1 MRALQLVMLAAVS
14 RALLRAARPLRPT
27 RCARAY
33 AAKSNELTAL
43 EAELARHDDLY
54 YNQAKPELTDEAYDA
69 LARKV
74 DELRKTPRGV
84 GAKRGG
90 TLAKATPHT
99 TPMLSL
105 DTLKVKDGTV
115 TTIAKWLKKTI
126 KACAPEAMHGI
137 VGEPKLDG
145 LSVSL
150 TYEDGVL
157 TQAATR
163 GDGVVGDDVTQQILE
178 GTDIPTS
185 LEGGFTGDV
194 RGEVIVPV
202 AFFRGLPKDAAVS
215 ARNYAAGSLRQKNAS
230 DVMGRGLRFVVH
242 DVVGGADDYTERR
255 AKAQKWGFEV
265 AAPSI
270 RVDVD
275 DDVPTDALPD
285 HLQACAEKLA
295 AYHASLGEQR
305 PPPAVAGTASN
316 NTDELPYEIDGVVFK
331 VDAVKADAQAG
342 FTARA
347 PRARVALKFDR
358 DAIVVTTTLLDVEI
372 GVGRLGALTP
382 VAKLEPVN
390 CGGVTVSS
398 ATLHNFDVLR
408 ASLGGA
414 RIGDSVLVKRAGDV
428 IPQIAPAIEG
438 TGDAWPP
445 PKKCPRCGAPTRAT
459 GDGQVACT
467 AGLQCDAQ
475 AAGRLQHAL
484 SRGALDLGSGSLGA
498 KKVEQLVEEGVLRS
512 AADLLDFVDARDQ
525 SLSKLSALDGW
536 GATSSEKVLDALE
549 TRAATPIP
557 LAAFVFALGAPRI
570 GKATAKRVANISGSW
585 AALRRCLAPTTAA
598 DDALR
603 TALAEARG
611 VGPAAVEGLLEFF
624 CSEADAAVAD
634 RLAARLDV
642 VDDDT

>member
-1 MRALQLVMLAAVS
+1 MLLCAARAF
-14 RALLRAARPLRPT
+14 LRAARPPLR

-33 AAKSNELTAL
+33 AAKSDDLASL
-43 EAELARHDDLY
+43 EKELARHDDLY
-54 YNQAKPELTDEAYDA
+54 YNQAKPELTDEAYDT

-74 DELRKTPRGV
+74 DELRTTPRSV

-115 TTIAKWLKKTI
+115 QTIAKWLKKTV

-163 GDGVVGDDVTQQILE
+163 GDGVVGDDVTEQMLK
-178 GTDIPTS
+178 GTSIPTQ
-185 LEGGFTGDV
+185 LDEAFTGDV

-202 AFFRGLPKDAAVS
+202 AFFRALPEGTAVS

-230 DVMGRGLRFVVH
+230 DVTGRGLCFVVH
-242 DVVGGADDYTERR
+242 DVVGGADDYSERR
-255 AKAQKWGFEV
+255 AKAQKWGFDV

-270 RVDVD
+270 RVEVD
-275 DDVPTDALPD
+275 DDVPADALPD

-305 PPPAVAGTASN
+305 PPPAVAGTQSN
-316 NTDELPYEIDGVVFK
+316 KTDELPYEIDGVVFK
-331 VDAVKADAQAG
+331 VDSCKADQQAG

-414 RIGDSVLVKRAGDV
+414 RIGDRVLVKRAGDV
-428 IPQIAPAIEG
+428 IPQIAPAIDG
-438 TGDAWPP
+438 KGDAWPP
-445 PKKCPRCGAPTRAT
+445 PKKCPRCGAPTRVT

-467 AGLQCDAQ
+467 AGVQCDAQ

-484 SRGALDLGSGSLGA
+484 GRGALDLGSGSLGA
-498 KKVEQLVEEGVLRS
+498 KKVEQLVEAGVLRS
-512 AADLLDFVDARDQ
+512 AADLLDFVDEREA

-536 GATSSEKVLDALE
+536 GTTSSEKVLDALE

-570 GKATAKRVANISGSW
+570 GKATAKKVAGICGSW
-585 AALRRCLAPTTAA
+585 SALRRCFDPTTAA

-603 TALAEARG
+603 AALAEARG

-624 CSEADAAVAD
+624 AGEADAAVAD
-634 RLAARLDV
+634 RLAARLEV
-642 VDDDT
+642 LDDDT

>member
-33 AAKSNELTAL
+33 AAKSEDLKAL
-43 EAELARHDDLY
+43 EKELERHDNLY

-74 DELRKTPRGV
+74 DELRTTPRSV

-90 TLAKATPHT
+90 TLVKAKPHT

-115 TTIAKWLKKTI
+115 TTIGKWLKKTI

-163 GDGVVGDDVTQQILE
+163 GDGTVGDDVTEQMLQ

-185 LEGGFTGDV
+185 LSESFTGDV

-202 AFFRGLPKDAAVS
+202 AFFRGLPTDAAVS

-230 DVMGRGLRFVVH
+230 DVSGRGLRFVVH
-242 DVVGGADDYTERR
+242 DVVGGSDDYTERR
-255 AKAQKWGFEV
+255 AKAQKWGFDV

-270 RVDVD
+270 RVEVD

-305 PPPAVAGTASN
+305 PPPAVAGTQSSKQ
-316 NTDELPYEIDGVVFK
+316 DELPYEIDGVVFK
-331 VDAVKADAQAG
+331 VDAFAASAAAG
-342 FTARA
+342 HTARA
-347 PRARVALKFDR
+347 PRSRVALKFDHG
-358 DAIVVTTTLLDVEI
+358 ANEVVAATTLVAVDV
-372 GVGRLGALTP
+372 GVGKRGALTP
-382 VAKLEPVN
+382 VAKVAPVSL
-390 CGGVTVSS
+390 GGVVVRS
-398 ATLHNFDVLR
+398 ATLHNFAMLR
-408 ASLGGA
+408 ESLGSK
-414 RIGDSVLVKRAGDV
+414 RIGDVVRVKRAGDV
-428 IPQIAPAIEG
+428 IPQIVPHGVLLRIG
-438 TGDAWPP
+438 
-445 PKKCPRCGAPTRAT
+445 R
-459 GDGQVACT
+459 
-467 AGLQCDAQ
+467 GLGNRQGRFQ
-475 AAGRLQHAL
+475 PQLLRKRAAG
-484 SRGALDLGSGSLGA
+484 
-498 KKVEQLVEEGVLRS
+498 
-512 AADLLDFVDARDQ
+512 DFVH
-525 SLSKLSALDGW
+525 
-536 GATSSEKVLDALE
+536 
-549 TRAATPIP
+549 RA
-557 LAAFVFALGAPRI
+557 
-570 GKATAKRVANISGSW
+570 
-585 AALRRCLAPTTAA
+585 
-598 DDALR
+598 
-603 TALAEARG
+603 
-611 VGPAAVEGLLEFF
+611 
-624 CSEADAAVAD
+624 
-634 RLAARLDV
+634 
-642 VDDDT
+642 

>member
-1 MRALQLVMLAAVS
+1 MRQIASIMLAAVS
-14 RALLRAARPLRPT
+14 RALLRAARPPLR

-33 AAKSNELTAL
+33 AAKSDDLASLEKEL
-43 EAELARHDDLY
+43 ERHDDLY

-74 DELRKTPRGV
+74 DKLRTTPRGV

-90 TLAKATPHT
+90 TLAKAKPHT

-105 DTLKVKDGTV
+105 DTFEGQGRHRHNDSKM
-115 TTIAKWLKKTI
+115 AQKTI

-163 GDGVVGDDVTQQILE
+163 GDGSVGDDVTQQAPHGI
-178 GTDIPTS
+178 DIPTS

-202 AFFRGLPKDAAVS
+202 AFFRGLEKDSAVS

-230 DVMGRGLRFVVH
+230 EVSGRGLRFVVH
-242 DVVGGADDYTERR
+242 DVVGGSDDYTERR
-255 AKAQKWGFEV
+255 SKAQKWGFEV

-316 NTDELPYEIDGVVFK
+316 KTDELPYEIDGVVFK
-331 VDAVKADAQAG
+331 VDAAKADAQAG

-347 PRARVALKFDR
+347 PSARVALKFDR
-358 DAIVVTTTLLDVEI
+358 DAIVVTTTPT
-372 GVGRLGALTP
+372 GR
-382 VAKLEPVN
+382 
-390 CGGVTVSS
+390 
-398 ATLHNFDVLR
+398 
-408 ASLGGA
+408 
-414 RIGDSVLVKRAGDV
+414 GDR
-428 IPQIAPAIEG
+428 
-438 TGDAWPP
+438 
-445 PKKCPRCGAPTRAT
+445 R
-459 GDGQVACT
+459 
-467 AGLQCDAQ
+467 
-475 AAGRLQHAL
+475 
-484 SRGALDLGSGSLGA
+484 
-498 KKVEQLVEEGVLRS
+498 
-512 AADLLDFVDARDQ
+512 
-525 SLSKLSALDGW
+525 
-536 GATSSEKVLDALE
+536 
-549 TRAATPIP
+549 RAAWCVNT
-557 LAAFVFALGAPRI
+557 GR
-570 GKATAKRVANISGSW
+570 
-585 AALRRCLAPTTAA
+585 
-598 DDALR
+598 
-603 TALAEARG
+603 
-611 VGPAAVEGLLEFF
+611 
-624 CSEADAAVAD
+624 
-634 RLAARLDV
+634 
-642 VDDDT
+642 